1 MCLRFRLQQYN
12 YPVVQFKR
20 GRAVCQDEHRRR
32 RPNDVTTLQIMQK
45 IHKVVL
51 DDLRLK
57 LRELADIV
65 GISKSTVRLIL
76 TEYLDIR
83 KFCIRIISLLFTIEI
98 KQRFEFVSIEWRS
111 SQQ

>member
-1 MCLRFRLQQYN
+1 MYLLFRLQQYN

-20 GRAVCQDEHRRR
+20 GRAVCQDEHRRG
-32 RPNDVTTLQIMQK
+32 RPNDVTTLQMMQK
-45 IHKVVL
+45 IHKMIL

-65 GISKSTVRLIL
+65 GISKSAVRRIL
-76 TEYLDIR
+76 TEYLDMR
-83 KFCIRIISLLFTIEI
+83 KFCIRSISLFFTMEI